1 MDILALH
8 KKILWKEVDETQLS
22 ANIAGA
28 SNQTPD
34 WTNLPKDG
42 LFSVFKVYPVSSPQA
57 HFTILILCCNSIS

>member
-8 KKILWKEVDETQLS
+8 KEILRKEVDETQLL

-34 WTNLPKDG
+34 WTNLAKDC
-42 LFSVFKVYPVSSPQA
+42 LFSVFKVYPV
-57 HFTILILCCNSIS
+57 N